1 MLSHINPFN
10 LIFIDIETVPQYGN
24 FQKLSTPMQQLWAV
38 KHGTLKTEN
47 ETPEEGYLKRAGV
60 YSEFAKV
67 ICISIGFF
75 HFDKEKNR
83 KTFRVKSISNSDEK
97 LLLDEFLSMVEKS
110 FPDPERFHFCGHNIH
125 EFDLP
130 FICRRLLI
138 NGFGL
143 PPMFDFAGKR
153 PWEMQ
158 NVDTMQLW
166 KFGDHKNYTSLKLLA
181 EVLDIP
187 TPKDD
192 IDGKD
197 VCRVFWEENNLN
209 RIVEYCQKDVVT
221 VARLLLRFKGD
232 KQLLNDEDVVIVK

>member
-1 MLSHINPFN
+1 
-10 LIFIDIETVPQYGN
+10 
-24 FQKLSTPMQQLWAV
+24 
-38 KHGTLKTEN
+38 
-47 ETPEEGYLKRAGV
+47 
-60 YSEFAKV
+60 
-67 ICISIGFF
+67 
-75 HFDKEKNR
+75 
-83 KTFRVKSISNSDEK
+83 
-97 LLLDEFLSMVEKS
+97 MVEKS